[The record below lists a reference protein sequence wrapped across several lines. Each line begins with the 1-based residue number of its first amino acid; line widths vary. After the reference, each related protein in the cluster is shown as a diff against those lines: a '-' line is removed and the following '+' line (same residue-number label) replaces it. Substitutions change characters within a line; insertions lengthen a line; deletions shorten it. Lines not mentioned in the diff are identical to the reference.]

1 MAAKTFDRRTSYGA
15 CRGTYA
21 SLFVNWQGVMIG
33 DGDVWFQGI
42 GDKLEVKIFAVNN

>member
-1 MAAKTFDRRTSYGA
+1 
-15 CRGTYA
+15 
-21 SLFVNWQGVMIG
+21 MIG